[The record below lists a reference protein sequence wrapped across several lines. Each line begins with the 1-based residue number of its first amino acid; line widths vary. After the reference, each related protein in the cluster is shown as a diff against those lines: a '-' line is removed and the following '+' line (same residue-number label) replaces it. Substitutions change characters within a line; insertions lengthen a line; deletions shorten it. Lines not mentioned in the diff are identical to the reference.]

1 MADLIVSI
9 TPSEDTNYLTYNGN
23 YRIYTTCELIASV
36 VSITGYMENIN
47 FQTYDQL
54 GMKRSFRYSTDKL
67 NWSLWIDF
75 DSSDLSPLTTLQL
88 DKPIYISIKYFYNSS
103 IQLEGEHL
111 IPNIKIEQF
120 QLSFKPSVET
130 LPDYIYMPPVECS
143 DEFSPNIVVCRN
155 LKFDPYKLAPIVN
168 IIKQLNNSVNQ
179 QFGHEVLYFR
189 TGSTAP
195 DYTFKEYTLQ
205 KVIDKKCIKVLVLNN
220 QFPDNKPVF
229 AEFGVDF
236 ETPFEIH
243 IVNEYFEE
251 QFGKNSRPRKRDF
264 MYFQKLNRV
273 YEIQGSYSY
282 RDINMEEMYHRVQ
295 LVKYN
300 PNIDMQMNAE
310 NQQAIDDLIVSTD
323 ELFKDELKKEKD
335 DAILPQQFNTTNRI
349 KGDSRKSIDKGL
361 LISDY
366 NQLMNWGP
374 IINNYYDL
382 SKMTNN
388 VAVNYK
394 YESNLLENDNL
405 TFSTYFKLIGK
416 TSGNVIFLD
425 GSLGSPIDG
434 LKISGQYNR
443 TNNILV
449 LNINLNTLLKT
460 YTLTDIIFDN
470 WYNLII
476 EISNEFQQIGVYL
489 YEPIIDS
496 SMTNNWNDFTQIF
509 KKIETLTRTIINT
522 TENYKLLKGDLY
534 LSNIRLFNY
543 LVKEENHKL
552 VMSMLTI
559 KDEGNSPIVDNCKRE
574 LKIPY
579 IALNK

>member
-1 MADLIVSI
+1 
-9 TPSEDTNYLTYNGN
+9 
-23 YRIYTTCELIASV
+23 
-36 VSITGYMENIN
+36 
-47 FQTYDQL
+47 
-54 GMKRSFRYSTDKL
+54 
-67 NWSLWIDF
+67 
-75 DSSDLSPLTTLQL
+75 
-88 DKPIYISIKYFYNSS
+88 
-103 IQLEGEHL
+103 
-111 IPNIKIEQF
+111 
-120 QLSFKPSVET
+120 
-130 LPDYIYMPPVECS
+130 
-143 DEFSPNIVVCRN
+143 
-155 LKFDPYKLAPIVN
+155 
-168 IIKQLNNSVNQ
+168 
-179 QFGHEVLYFR
+179 
-189 TGSTAP
+189 
-195 DYTFKEYTLQ
+195 
-205 KVIDKKCIKVLVLNN
+205 
-220 QFPDNKPVF
+220 
-229 AEFGVDF
+229 
-236 ETPFEIH
+236 
-243 IVNEYFEE
+243 
-251 QFGKNSRPRKRDF
+251 
-264 MYFQKLNRV
+264 
-273 YEIQGSYSY
+273 
-282 RDINMEEMYHRVQ
+282 
-295 LVKYN
+295 
-300 PNIDMQMNAE
+300 
-310 NQQAIDDLIVSTD
+310 
-323 ELFKDELKKEKD
+323 
-335 DAILPQQFNTTNRI
+335 
-349 KGDSRKSIDKGL
+349 
-361 LISDY
+361 
-366 NQLMNWGP
+366 MNWGP